1 MSSTTGLQNLLVNTF
16 RPVYSYSAAAT
27 LYTVKLD
34 LSNVNSYYGNNVDVL
49 WANVGDSASNVYV
62 GRLAGNDPTVTTKKC
77 VNNTAVGY
85 GAGSNI
91 SNVANCVFLGFYA
104 GQQAQDAS
112 AVIAIGSNAGGN
124 GLSNIYIGNGTKAIG
139 SNNILLGHDICLGT
153 VSYTMRVGAQGT
165 TTIAADLSKTW
176 VGVGGALSPAS
187 TYTKF
192 DVSGDSYFLGNVGVN
207 IAPGTRTLD
216 VNGNF
221 RVQDASSNLFE
232 FSNGLA
238 RANNGYSSFFGEIV
252 AGPTAGNPIIG
263 TLRRG
268 LMLISVQGQN
278 PDLSGNYASQMIFV
292 PDATGVTSPVSFE
305 AAQLGTPFIFY
316 TGSNIQVSNSSLLD
330 TAYSYSITR
339 FPVAA

>member
-16 RPVYSYSAAAT
+16 RPVYSYNAAAT

-34 LSNVNSYYGNNVDVL
+34 LSNVNTYYGNNVDVL

-62 GRLAGNDPTVTTKKC
+62 GKLAGNDPTVTTKKC

-187 TYTKF
+187 AYTKF

-207 IAPGTRTLD
+207 ITPGTRTLD

-238 RANNGYSSFFGEIV
+238 RANNGYTSSYGESTV
-252 AGPTAGNPIIG
+252 GPGGINTLG
-263 TLRRG
+263 TLRQG
-268 LMLISVQGQN
+268 LMMVSVQGQGG
-278 PDLSGNYASQMIFV
+278 DSSGNYASRMIFV
-292 PDATGVTSPVSFE
+292 PDKTGVTSPVSLE
-305 AAQLGTPFIFY
+305 AIQLGYAYIDY
-316 TGSNIQVSNSSLLD
+316 LGSNIRVSNSD
-330 TAYSYSITR
+330 IATRTFNYSITQ